1 MPQRSDFNNQSAEV
15 KNKLEDLVRSQT
27 AGFDQG
33 FDQLDDLQRLV
44 QDLYYSV
51 LDSQQ
56 DTMRQQFLNGLK
68 FPGMHDREETVSAV
82 HEDTFRW
89 LLEGRFETDDEKK
102 EKSPIHERY
111 SNWLLNGDGVF
122 HIAAKLGSGKSTLMK
137 YASHRDVTR
146 AKLQR
151 WAGTKVTFPLQS
163 RYSSTERFYIIFK
176 SLRLN
181 GTYYHA
187 LVTVARVQAIDRSAI
202 RCTS

>member
-1 MPQRSDFNNQSAEV
+1 MSQKSDFNNQSAEV

-33 FDQLDDLQRLV
+33 FNQLDDLRRLV
-44 QDLYYSV
+44 QDLYHSV

-56 DTMRQQFLNGLK
+56 DTMRQHFLNGLK

-102 EKSPIHERY
+102 EKNLIYERY

-122 HIAAKLGSGKSTLMK
+122 HIAAKLGSGKPTLMK
-137 YASHRDVTR
+137 YASHHAVTR
-146 AKLQR
+146 AKLQC
-151 WAGTKVTFPLQS
+151 WAGKKVTFLW
-163 RYSSTERFYIIFK
+163 
-176 SLRLN
+176 
-181 GTYYHA
+181 
-187 LVTVARVQAIDRSAI
+187 
-202 RCTS
+202 